1 MTPPRR
7 SRKPVPL
14 DVVIGRA
21 IGHLR
26 RRRGLSQQMLA
37 EKLGISVE
45 RVREYE
51 SAKRS
56 MRPRMLLRMGTVLEV
71 PLSAFFSSYRR
82 RRPLGMMA
90 PSAATYSHQR
100 STAPVFQGVG
110 QERLRRS
117 SASWSGS

>member
-1 MTPPRR
+1 MTTQKR

-14 DVVIGRA
+14 DIIIGRA
-21 IGHLR
+21 IRHLR

-37 EKLGISVE
+37 KRLGISLE

-51 SAKRS
+51 GAQRPMS
-56 MRPRMLLRMGTVLEV
+56 PRMLIRLSTVLEV
-71 PLSAFFSSYRR
+71 SLSAFFSSYRR
-82 RRPLGMMA
+82 RRPLGMIA
-90 PSAATYSHQR
+90 VGATTYSR
-100 STAPVFQGVG
+100 VLQGAG